1 MIFSLQMF
9 LHIAL
14 CCNAT
19 QLKAT
24 FVFSKCGLTC
34 HMHCA
39 ILFLHHSLLLSFANL
54 TNENPFCLKAK
65 ISKILLLYRLRV
77 GGGQPGQPFWPL
89 FLKGQFKLGH
99 LQTDFLFFF
108 PTHFWAIEFVWNSKE
123 FHREREPL
131 GRVSVEENSFFWWT
145 NAMLFPSNSAE
156 HITK

>member
-1 MIFSLQMF
+1 MWIDLSY
-9 LHIAL
+9 AL
-14 CCNAT
+14 CHTLSPPEPAI
-19 QLKAT
+19 
-24 FVFSKCGLTC
+24 VFN
-34 HMHCA
+34 
-39 ILFLHHSLLLSFANL
+39 NL

-89 FLKGQFKLGH
+89 FLKGQFELGH

-131 GRVSVEENSFFWWT
+131 GRVSVEENSFFDGRMRCFFQVIVQNILQNKVVQYSGYIWIKKSGYFIIIINWH
-145 NAMLFPSNSAE
+145 L
-156 HITK
+156 IL